1 MRVLI
6 LGGTSFIGRAV
17 ARQLLEDGHHVAVFH
32 RGRTEPPELAAA
44 THLHGER
51 LRLADHRHA
60 ILRFAPDAVVDSYA
74 LTRRDAE
81 VACEVLPE
89 GLPAVVLS
97 SQDVYAAFAGFLTGR
112 AVSAVPLPESAA
124 LRTDRRLYQEQQ
136 PPGVPADY
144 EKLDV
149 EEVWG
154 ARGATLLRLP
164 MVYGPHDPQCREGF
178 VLRRLAAG
186 RRVVPVGAGN
196 LLWSRAAVGDVAD
209 AVVRALR
216 SEAVRGRCL
225 NLAEPVTVTVEQWMH
240 QIAEAAGLPM
250 KTVRVPEELLPADLR
265 LTGTFAQHV
274 VADVRAAQDLLG
286 WRPTAPERRVAD
298 SVRWHLA
305 HGTVPPWSEADG
317 ERDDAALAAR
327 LPVRP

>member
-6 LGGTSFIGRAV
+6 LGGTSFVGRAV
-17 ARQLLEDGHHVAVFH
+17 ARQLLDQGEEVAVFH
-32 RGRTEPPELAAA
+32 RGRSEPPELAAA
-44 THLHGER
+44 THLHGDRMR
-51 LRLADHRHA
+51 LSDHRQA
-60 ILRFAPDAVVDSYA
+60 ILRFAPHAVVDSYA

-89 GLPAVVLS
+89 GVPTVVLS

-124 LRTDRRLYQEQQ
+124 LRTDRRLYREQP

-149 EEVWG
+149 EEVWS

-164 MVYGPHDPQCREGF
+164 MIYGPHDPQCREGF
-178 VLRRLAAG
+178 VLRRLLAG
-186 RRVVPVGAGN
+186 RRSVPMGAGN
-196 LLWSRAAVGDVAD
+196 VLWSRAYVGDVAT

-216 SEAVRGRCL
+216 SESAWGRCL
-225 NLAEPVTVTVEQWMH
+225 NLAEPAAVTVEQWMH
-240 QIAEAAGLPM
+240 QIAEAAGRPLE
-250 KTVRVPEELLPADLR
+250 TVRVPEDLLPADLR

-274 VADVRAAQDLLG
+274 LADVRAAQDVLE
-286 WRPTAPERRVAD
+286 WQPPAPERRVAE
-298 SVRWHLA
+298 SVRWHLT
-305 HGTVPPWSEADG
+305 HGTVPPWTEADS
-317 ERDDAALAAR
+317 EQDDAALRRAR
-327 LPVRP
+327 S